1 MNFLISRTENE
12 DGPLREFGPGDKGR
26 LQIPSYLERHVDYPE
41 LGLSATIGLEF
52 SGERLEIRRLCVE
65 GSGNGENR
73 FVATKSLTLLALPA
87 VIGQIAKDLVPE
99 SRRWEVPPGDQ
110 NFKMQIDPMEL
121 AQLYWFEHISW
132 GRPRATVMALTGW
145 SRTNTNF
152 HFNKL
157 EQQFGF
163 HLPREKAKSAQT
175 KTSQS
180 QIHAENRKQSVK

>member
-1 MNFLISRTENE
+1 MNFLISKTENE

-26 LQIPSYLERHVDYPE
+26 LQIPSYLERRVEYPA
-41 LGLSATIGLEF
+41 LGLSATLGLEF
-52 SGERLEIRRLCVE
+52 SGERLEIRSLCVE
-65 GSGNGENR
+65 GSGKRENR

-87 VIGQIAKDLVPE
+87 VIGEIARDLVPE
-99 SRRWEVPPGDQ
+99 ARRWQVPSGDQ
-110 NFKMQIDPMEL
+110 NFKMHLDPIEL

-163 HLPREKAKSAQT
+163 HLPREKAKNAQT
-175 KTSQS
+175 KVSQS
-180 QIHAENRKQSVK
+180 QIQARNPRQSDK